1 MRIAAA
7 ALCFVLALA
16 IPARALD
23 DYASLVHRCVSSL
36 KTDRELRAAA
46 TTAGVK
52 VLRIVFTVDADGRIG
67 KVEASRSN
75 ASVNLRKMVERKF
88 RGLPR
93 MMPPPGGKGRRFVI
107 ELVV

>member
-16 IPARALD
+16 VPARALE

-36 KTDRELRAAA
+36 KADRELRAAA

-52 VLRIVFTVDADGRIG
+52 VLRIVFTVDANGRIG
-67 KVEASRSN
+67 KVDASGSN

-88 RGLPR
+88 RSLPR